1 MKRLTA
7 YQWTACVLILMGA
20 AFSMPGYAS
29 NDEQQRLS
37 DLSGQYSQL
46 ENQQELLEGQLGKAK
61 TEREKRM
68 AEIQRIDG
76 QIQTASDQIAVLDER
91 ISLLETRVSRM
102 QAEMDRRQQL
112 IDSRFESFKKRLRA
126 LTSVPRA
133 SNLGIA
139 LVTDSYFEF
148 ITSQT
153 MIERAAKYDRELLDG
168 LSQEK
173 QALENIRQEIQQDQ
187 DAVLQ
192 DRELLAKKR
201 RSLVKDLDGAKK
213 RIQDIALMED
223 LFLVNRDA
231 LSRQMKQ
238 VQAEI
243 DAVYAAL
250 HGGADL
256 SKYVGGDVVFGSMTH
271 PAPELTQITSS
282 YGLRFNRS
290 NFHTGVDF
298 SVAGA
303 YGKAVV
309 AANAG
314 KVAFVNTAYTPG
326 YGYGKYLILDHG
338 GGITTLY
345 AHNSAILVQ
354 EGQTVEKGQ
363 KIAQVGSTGWS
374 TGPHCHFE
382 VRVNGTHTDPMPYLG
397 NS

>member
-1 MKRLTA
+1 
-7 YQWTACVLILMGA
+7 
-20 AFSMPGYAS
+20 
-29 NDEQQRLS
+29 
-37 DLSGQYSQL
+37 
-46 ENQQELLEGQLGKAK
+46 
-61 TEREKRM
+61 
-68 AEIQRIDG
+68 
-76 QIQTASDQIAVLDER
+76 
-91 ISLLETRVSRM
+91 
-102 QAEMDRRQQL
+102 
-112 IDSRFESFKKRLRA
+112 
-126 LTSVPRA
+126 
-133 SNLGIA
+133 
-139 LVTDSYFEF
+139 
-148 ITSQT
+148 
-153 MIERAAKYDRELLDG
+153 
-168 LSQEK
+168 
-173 QALENIRQEIQQDQ
+173 
-187 DAVLQ
+187 
-192 DRELLAKKR
+192 
-201 RSLVKDLDGAKK
+201 
-213 RIQDIALMED
+213 
-223 LFLVNRDA
+223 
-231 LSRQMKQ
+231 
-238 VQAEI
+238 
-243 DAVYAAL
+243 
-250 HGGADL
+250 
-256 SKYVGGDVVFGSMTH
+256 MTH

>member
-1 MKRLTA
+1 MRRLTV
-7 YQWTACVLILMGA
+7 YQWTACLLILAGTVFA
-20 AFSMPGYAS
+20 IPGYAR
-29 NDEQQRLS
+29 DEEQQRLS
-37 DLSGQYSQL
+37 DLSGKYSQL

-61 TEREKRM
+61 TERDKRL
-68 AEIQRIDG
+68 AEIQQIDG

-102 QAEMDRRQQL
+102 QAEMNRRQKL

-139 LVTDSYFEF
+139 LGTDSYFGF

-173 QALENIRQEIQQDQ
+173 QALEAIRQEIQQDQ

-201 RSLVKDLDGAKK
+201 RALEKDLDNAKK
-213 RIQDIALMED
+213 RVQDIALMED
-223 LFLVNRDA
+223 LFLANRAA
-231 LSRQMKQ
+231 LARQMKQ
-238 VQAEI
+238 VQAEL

-256 SKYVGGDVVFGSMTH
+256 SNYVGGDMVFGSMTH

-303 YGKAVV
+303 YGKAIV

-314 KVAFVNTAYTPG
+314 KVAFVNTTYTPG

-345 AHNSAILVQ
+345 GHCSAILVQ
-354 EGQTVEKGQ
+354 EGQMVQKGQ

-382 VRVNGTHTDPMPYLG
+382 VRVNGIHTDPMPYLG
-397 NS
+397 NG